1 MELVY
6 RLLGHSVHGRARLGR
21 FDLLW
26 IEVSVFHRAVFFLW
40 KQNNHD
46 KLLKLCSPLGVKMDV
61 LKTSEFRFNFPLTL
75 SSVLIKSNRR
85 RLN

>member
-26 IEVSVFHRAVFFLW
+26 IEVSVFHRAVFFFCG
-40 KQNNHD
+40 N
-46 KLLKLCSPLGVKMDV
+46 
-61 LKTSEFRFNFPLTL
+61 KTTTINY
-75 SSVLIKSNRR
+75 
-85 RLN
+85 